1 MIRIALL
8 NHDGQAILPKDL
20 TSAADIR
27 DAVDQ
32 ARNLILECNCVVLQ
46 NAPNNAQGDRGT
58 GVPYRT

>member
-1 MIRIALL
+1 MIRITLL

-20 TSAADIR
+20 TTAADIR

-32 ARNLILECNCVVLQ
+32 ARNLILECNRVVLQ
-46 NAPNNAQGDRGT
+46 NAPNSNSGDRGM